1 MIGKVELQ
9 VFLGAFASFKLDFII
24 QYVNIKKGNAV
35 LFITSST
42 C

>member
-1 MIGKVELQ
+1 MEKVELQ
-9 VFLGAFASFKLDFII
+9 VFLAAFASFKLYFII